1 MPLALAWPPVLIG
14 RLRLP
19 SLRIAMGL
27 MLALIVAIAILW
39 LIDLKAT
46 VRYSSVPAVEGMV
59 PSIALTKL
67 EQVALFGLDDP
78 VGPPPSLAG
87 ERPDIAGPPVD
98 PDPALVEW
106 HDGAALPRIAD
117 DGRRPLDVYAR
128 PLSTPVADRP
138 MIAIV
143 VTGLG
148 LDAERLEQSALLP
161 GALSL
166 VHTPYAA
173 HLGPW
178 QRHARWHGHEVMLAL
193 GLQAADEP
201 ASDFGPWTL
210 DPLDDEV
217 EQRAGLERILG
228 RSEGYFGVA
237 AASGMFGRKPER
249 FAAIA
254 ASLAE
259 RGLGFIELGD
269 ARLAAEATA
278 QGLAYQSAEGPLD
291 DVAEPDA
298 IDAALGRLELAALS
312 DGKAVGYVQPYP
324 LTFDRLWHWART
336 LEEKGI
342 ALVPVSHLLAE
353 P

>member
-1 MPLALAWPPVLIG
+1 MPLALSWSPAFLG

-19 SLRIAMGL
+19 SLRLAAGL
-27 MLALIVAIAILW
+27 MLALLAAIAILW

-46 VRYSSVPAVEGMV
+46 VRFSSVPAVEGMV
-59 PSIALTKL
+59 PSVAITKP
-67 EQVALFGLDDP
+67 EQVALFGLDSP
-78 VGPPPSLAG
+78 VGPPPSLEG

-98 PDPALVEW
+98 PDPALNEW
-106 HDGAALPRIAD
+106 HDGTVLPRIAD
-117 DGRRPLDVYAR
+117 DGRQPLAVYAR
-128 PLSTPVADRP
+128 PLSAPVADRP
-138 MIAIV
+138 MIAIM

-148 LDAERLEQSALLP
+148 LDSERLEQSALLP
-161 GALSL
+161 GAISL

-193 GLQAADEP
+193 GLQSADDS
-201 ASDFGPWTL
+201 AGDFGPWTL
-210 DPLDDEV
+210 DPLDDDAELLG
-217 EQRAGLERILG
+217 GLDRILA
-228 RSEGYFGVA
+228 RSDGYFGLA
-237 AASGMFGRKPER
+237 AESGVFGGAPER
-249 FAAIA
+249 FAPIA

-259 RGLGFIELGD
+259 RGLGFVELGD
-269 ARLAAEATA
+269 TRLAAEATA
-278 QGLAYQSAEGPLD
+278 EGLAYVSAEGPLD
-291 DVAEPDA
+291 DVTEPDA
-298 IDAALGRLELAALS
+298 IDAALHRLELAALS
-312 DGKAVGYVQPYP
+312 DGRAVGYAQPYP